1 METNR
6 LERLPDARIV
16 VLVGNYGSGKT
27 EISLNLALKYAQRG
41 EQVTLVDL
49 DIVNPFFRSAE
60 KKEELAALG
69 VETFYPTYALSPVD
83 IPALPAEITAVFHR
97 QDLRVF
103 FDVGGDDAGA
113 AALGTYYPQFQRHG
127 LDIYYVINPFR
138 PRSSTRE
145 LILDLMDK
153 VQQRARSPICGLIN
167 NANVGEYTDEATLS
181 RGRELIGEIS
191 VETGIPVV
199 AEYALAHLGGGDG
212 FLPRYPL
219 ERILKPEWME
229 H

>member
-1 METNR
+1 MQNPWYLSGCR
-6 LERLPDARIV
+6 LKAIV
-16 VLVGNYGSGKT
+16 GHFGSGKT
-27 EISLNLALKYAQRG
+27 EIAMNAAIAARAQDLS
-41 EQVTLVDL
+41 VAVVDL

-60 KKEELAALG
+60 KKDELAALG
-69 VETFYPTYALSPVD
+69 VETYYPTYALSPVD

-97 QDLRVF
+97 EALRVF

-113 AALGTYYPQFQRHG
+113 AALGAYYPQLQRHG
-127 LDIYYVINPFR
+127 LDIYYVVNPFR

-153 VQQRARSPICGLIN
+153 VQKRARRPICGLIN
-167 NANVGEYTDEATLS
+167 NANVGEYTDEETLS
-181 RGRELIGEIS
+181 RGRAMLREIS
-191 VETGIPVV
+191 AETGIPVV
-199 AEYALAHLGGGDG
+199 AEYALARLGGGDG
-212 FLPRYPL
+212 VLPRYPL

>member
-1 METNR
+1 MQNPWYLSGCR
-6 LERLPDARIV
+6 LKAIV
-16 VLVGNYGSGKT
+16 GHFGSGKT
-27 EISLNLALKYAQRG
+27 EIAMNAAIAAHSHGLSAA
-41 EQVTLVDL
+41 VVDL

-145 LILDLMDK
+145 LILELMDK

-167 NANVGEYTDEATLS
+167 NANVGDYTDEATLS